1 MPKYTKSELNLKRV
15 RSLKNILT
23 RNKIKYT
30 DADRKEDLVKRLLS
44 RLGDTR
50 KSSTK
55 RRKTSTRKSS
65 TKTRTRKRVGRPR
78 TRPRKRSY

>member
-55 RRKTSTRKSS
+55 RRTRKSS
-65 TKTRTRKRVGRPR
+65 TKRRTRKRVGRPR
-78 TRPRKRSY
+78 TRKRSY